1 VVVTEIIVVVVLV
14 LLNGF
19 FAASELAIVSSK
31 RSRLAR
37 RAAEGSNGA
46 RVALSLKDDPSRFLS
61 TVQFGITLIG
71 IVAGAYSGAAL
82 SEPLAEVF
90 NDVEWLV
97 PYADGLA
104 FTLVVIAI
112 TYLSL
117 ILGELVPKQI
127 ALSNPEGWAIFAA
140 PTMRIVA
147 WLGSPIVWLLR
158 RSTSGVLR
166 ILPKRKIDDDA
177 EDEATEDEVKDL
189 VAEGTK
195 KGVFEEA
202 ERDLIHGVMRLADV
216 PVKSIMTARTS
227 MVWLDPDDPPETIR
241 DKVLSSGLSRYPL
254 CTDSRFELVGVVLAR
269 DIIGPVMRGEK
280 VDLRAIAKPPIVVP
294 ENMPALDLLATFR
307 DHKTHIAFVV
317 SQYGGIEGL
326 VTPTDVLDELAGK
339 LSPFSVGDDSDLV
352 VREDGSLLVDGLIDL
367 GTLEDALD
375 ARGKLTEDIEAETVA
390 GLILRI
396 YKKIPAVGL
405 CLDFAGFRFEVV
417 DMDGWRIDRVLVS
430 RINPMAPAAPP
441 SSDGSAATTSTTT
454 T

>member
-1 VVVTEIIVVVVLV
+1 MIGWAVVITEIVVIVLV

-19 FAASELAIVSSK
+19 FAASELAIVSAK

-37 RAAEGSNGA
+37 RAAEGSTGA
-46 RVALSLKDDPSRFLS
+46 KIALALKDDPSRFLS

-90 NDVEWLV
+90 DDVEWLA
-97 PYADGLA
+97 PYAQGLA

-127 ALSNPEGWAIFAA
+127 ALANAEGWAIFAA

-147 WLGSPIVWLLR
+147 WFGSPIVWFLR
-158 RSTSGVLR
+158 KSTSGVLR
-166 ILPKRKIDDDA
+166 VLPKRKLNNDE

-195 KGVFEEA
+195 NGVFEEA

-227 MVWLDPDDPPETIR
+227 MVWLDPDDPPETLR
-241 DKVLSSGLSRYPL
+241 DKVLASGLSRYPL
-254 CTDSRFELVGVVLAR
+254 CTNSRFELVGVVLAR
-269 DIIGPVMRGEK
+269 DIIGPLMRGEK
-280 VDLRAIAKPPIVVP
+280 VDLRALAKPPIVVP

-307 DHKTHIAFVV
+307 DHKTHIAFVA

-339 LSPFSVGDDSDLV
+339 LSPFSGGEDGDLV
-352 VREDGSLLVDGLIDL
+352 VRSDGSLLVDGQIDL
-367 GTLEDALD
+367 GTLEDALA
-375 ARGKLTEDIEAETVA
+375 ARGKLTGDYEAETVA
-390 GLILRI
+390 GLILRRH
-396 YKKIPAVGL
+396 KKIPSVGEVI
-405 CLDFAGFRFEVV
+405 DFAGFRFEVI

-430 RINPMAPAAPP
+430 RSEAVANE
-441 SSDGSAATTSTTT
+441 GSAAATPGTTT

>member
-1 VVVTEIIVVVVLV
+1 MVLTEIVVVILLV

-19 FAASELAIVSSK
+19 FAASELAIVSAR
-31 RSRLAR
+31 RSRLVR
-37 RAAEGSNGA
+37 RAADGSRGA
-46 RVALSLKDDPSRFLS
+46 RVALQLKDDPSRFLS

-82 SEPLAEVF
+82 SEPLADLL
-90 NDVEWLV
+90 NDVDWLA

-117 ILGELVPKQI
+117 ILGELVPKQV
-127 ALSNPEGWAIFAA
+127 ALAHAEGWASFAA
-140 PTMRIVA
+140 PTMRFVS

-158 RSTSGVLR
+158 RSTDAVLR
-166 ILPKRKIDDDA
+166 ILPKPRPMDD

-189 VAEGTK
+189 VAEGTR

-216 PVKSIMTARTS
+216 PVKSIMTPRTS
-227 MVWLDPDDPPETIR
+227 MVWLDPDEDLVSLR
-241 DKVLSSGLSRYPL
+241 DKLITSGHSRYPL
-254 CTDSRFELVGVVLAR
+254 CREGRFELLGWVMAKDVLS
-269 DIIGPVMRGEK
+269 PVLEGQRP
-280 VDLRAIAKPPIVVP
+280 DFTACLQPPTVVP
-294 ENMPALDLLATFR
+294 ENMPALDLLETFR

-326 VTPTDVLDELAGK
+326 VTPIDVLDELAGK
-339 LSPFSVGDDSDLV
+339 LSPFSIGEECDIVA
-352 VREDGSLLVDGLIDL
+352 RPDGSLLVDGLIDL

-375 ARGKLTEDIEAETVA
+375 ARGKLTADREAETVA
-390 GLILRI
+390 GLILRLH
-396 YKKIPAVGL
+396 KKIPQVGAVIEE
-405 CLDFAGFRFEVV
+405 AGFRFEVV

-430 RINPMAPAAPP
+430 RIPSPTPPPGATAPA
-441 SSDGSAATTSTTT
+441 
-454 T
+454 

>member
-1 VVVTEIIVVVVLV
+1 MVITEILVVILLV

-19 FAASELAIVSSK
+19 FAASELAIVSAK

-37 RAAEGSNGA
+37 RAAEGSRGA
-46 RVALSLKDDPSRFLS
+46 KIALALKNDPSRFLS

-90 NDVEWLV
+90 GGIEWLA
-97 PYADGLA
+97 PYAEGLA

-117 ILGELVPKQI
+117 IVGELVPKRI
-127 ALSNPEGWAIFAA
+127 ALANAVRWAIFAA

-147 WLGSPIVWLLR
+147 WLGSPIVWVLR
-158 RSTSGVLR
+158 KSTTGVLR
-166 ILPKRKIDDDA
+166 LLPKRKIDRNE
-177 EDEATEDEVKDL
+177 EDEATEDEVRDL

-195 KGVFEEA
+195 RGYFEEA
-202 ERDLIHGVMRLADV
+202 ERDLIDGVMRLADV
-216 PVKSIMTARTS
+216 PVKSIMTPRAS

-241 DKVLSSGLSRYPL
+241 AKVLASALSRYPL

-269 DIIGPVMRGEK
+269 DIIGPVMRGEEI
-280 VDLRAIAKPPIVVP
+280 DLRALAKPPVVVP

-307 DHKTHIAFVV
+307 DNKSHIAFVV

-339 LSPFSVGDDSDLV
+339 LSPFSIGDDSDLV
-352 VREDGSLLVDGLIDL
+352 MREDGSLLVDGLIDL

-375 ARGKLTEDIEAETVA
+375 ARGKLTDDLAAETVA
-390 GLILRI
+390 GLLLRLH
-396 YKKIPAVGL
+396 KRIPSVGEII
-405 CLDFAGFRFEVV
+405 DFAGFRFEVM

-430 RINPMAPAAPP
+430 HIDAAPAE
-441 SSDGSAATTSTTT
+441 GSAAAALKTTT

>member
-1 VVVTEIIVVVVLV
+1 
-14 LLNGF
+14 
-19 FAASELAIVSSK
+19 
-31 RSRLAR
+31 
-37 RAAEGSNGA
+37 
-46 RVALSLKDDPSRFLS
+46 
-61 TVQFGITLIG
+61 
-71 IVAGAYSGAAL
+71 
-82 SEPLAEVF
+82 
-90 NDVEWLV
+90 
-97 PYADGLA
+97 
-104 FTLVVIAI
+104 
-112 TYLSL
+112 
-117 ILGELVPKQI
+117 
-127 ALSNPEGWAIFAA
+127 
-140 PTMRIVA
+140 MRIVA

-158 RSTSGVLR
+158 RSTGAVLR
-166 ILPKRKIDDDA
+166 ILPKRKVDDDE
-177 EDEATEDEVKDL
+177 EDEATEDEVMDL

-241 DKVLSSGLSRYPL
+241 DKVLATGLSRYPL

-280 VDLRAIAKPPIVVP
+280 VDLRALAKPPIVVP

-375 ARGKLTEDIEAETVA
+375 ARGKLTEDLEAETVA
-390 GLILRI
+390 GLILRLH
-396 YKKIPAVGL
+396 KKIPGVGEIIN
-405 CLDFAGFRFEVV
+405 FAGFRFEVV

-430 RINPMAPAAPP
+430 RIDAQPV
-441 SSDGSAATTSTTT
+441 SGSAATPPATTT
-454 T
+454 TT